1 MAITLILFGVLI
13 VLGFQLLQFLT
24 KKAAPQSHQV
34 RLNRIRTVS
43 RIFRVLILISFLL
56 PLFFVVGIY
65 FGWVGVLPGITK
77 LEISPN
83 QIYKWP
89 FEIPKDVLALA
100 LVRLGLFGFG
110 ALVLNNLFRL
120 YERGI
125 FFSAKNVNYIRF
137 LGYYLMID
145 WAVVTQ
151 LDELSHEKITLT
163 MTKPCISLLIIF
175 IAWIMDE
182 GRKIQEEQELTV

>member
-1 MAITLILFGVLI
+1 MGITLIVFAVL
-13 VLGFQLLQFLT
+13 VVSGFQLLHFFT
-24 KKAAPQSHQV
+24 KKAAPQSYQV
-34 RLNRIRTVS
+34 RQNRIRIVS
-43 RIFRVLILISFLL
+43 RIFRLLILISFLL
-56 PLFFVVGIY
+56 PLFFAVGIY
-65 FGWVGVLPGITK
+65 FGWVGVLPGVTK

-89 FEIPKDVLALA
+89 FEIPNDVLALA

-125 FFSAKNVNYIRF
+125 FFSSKNVNYIRF

-145 WAVVTQ
+145 WAVVIQ
-151 LDELSHEKITLT
+151 LDELSHGIVRLT
-163 MTKPCISLLIIF
+163 FTKPCISLLIIF